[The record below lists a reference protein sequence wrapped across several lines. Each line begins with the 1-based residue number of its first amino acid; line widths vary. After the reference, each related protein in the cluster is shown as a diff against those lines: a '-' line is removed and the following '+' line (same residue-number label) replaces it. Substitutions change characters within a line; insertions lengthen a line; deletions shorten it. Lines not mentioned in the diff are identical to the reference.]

1 MKRILGLDIGT
12 NSIGW
17 ALIKHDFDK
26 KEGLI
31 EKLGVRIIPMGQD
44 ILGNFDAGQSISQTA
59 KRTEYRGRRRLYQR
73 SNLRRERLHRVLNI
87 LGFLPQH
94 YAENID
100 FENRLGQFKEG
111 NEVKI
116 NYRENPVGG
125 KHIFIFQDSFLEMVQ
140 DFKIRQPSLFINN
153 KNGKEAKIPYDW
165 TLYYLRK
172 KGLTKPLTKE
182 ELAWVILSFNQ
193 KRGYYYQRGD
203 DVDTDNKKYVKL
215 KVSHLISTGE
225 KKQGSPSFKVVFEN
239 GWEYGKPITDIE
251 NWKDREKE
259 FIVTENKK
267 KNGST
272 KRTFKAV
279 NSEEDWVAIKEKTER
294 NIEESGKTIGEFIYD
309 SLLNNPAQKIRG
321 RLVKTIERRFYKEE
335 LKKILSTQ
343 VKFQPN
349 LFSISLYK
357 DCLKELY
364 SKNESHRNSLKNK
377 DFVHLFLNDIIFY
390 HRPLKSKK
398 STIGGCQLEHKIYYD
413 ECKKEIRKSKKQAIS
428 KSHPLFQEFRT
439 WQWIHNL
446 KIKETDAI
454 TNGKD
459 VTSQIFQSESEY
471 CDLFDFLNSKKEINH
486 KDFISY
492 LVRNRLVSNDKKD
505 SYEWNYDKERKF
517 PFAETRYE
525 FVKRLKQV
533 SDIKNANTSFLDKEV
548 TLGEGLVVRRMD
560 QLWHLLYSVTDQN
573 DLESALRKFARKHDL
588 DVKSFVENFKE
599 FPPFKSDYGS
609 YSEKAIKKLLPLMKM
624 GKYWSENDISSKI
637 RERAD
642 SIMKRVNSLSENCSD
657 EDIIRL
663 SDDDISK
670 QLIKSFIPLKGGN
683 MVKGLNTYQ
692 ASYLVYNRHSEVSEI
707 EIWRTPKCIDKYLE
721 NFKQHSL
728 RNPIVEQVV
737 TETLRV
743 VRDIWNNVG
752 NSQPN
757 FFQEIHVELAREIK
771 NSAEKRKKISEVNRE
786 NQRTNYR
793 IRELLKELT
802 NDKSIDGNISHFSP
816 SHQEILKLYEEGVY
830 ENQKPNYEGI
840 SEKEVDGI
848 RKNSSPTNKELQRY
862 RLWLEQGYVS
872 PYTKK
877 TIQLTKL
884 FTPYYQIEHIIPQS
898 RYFDNSLNNK
908 IICESD
914 INEDKGNQTAF
925 EYIQK
930 KGGNLVGN
938 HRLLG
943 LQAYKDHIKTY
954 FKKNRAKLNNLLSE
968 DIPEGFINRQM
979 NDTRYISK
987 FIKGLLSN
995 VVRVEGEKEETS
1007 KNLILIPG
1015 AVTSKLKHDWGLND
1029 KWNELIAPRFKRL
1042 NEITNSKD
1050 FGFQD
1055 DSINAFRIQIPDSI
1069 SKDFSKKRIDHR
1081 HHALDALV
1089 VAFATRNHINY
1100 LSYLDDKKVKFDL
1113 RPKLLTRDKNDEFTK
1128 TFQMPWKNG
1137 FPNEV
1142 QNQLEIIIAS
1152 FKQNLR
1158 IINKNNNRRKKKQ
1171 GDKKVEDNWAIR
1183 KSLHKETI
1191 RGFVKA
1197 DKGDKIVTSVR
1208 TELEKITSKE
1218 HIDKILD
1225 DRIRKII
1232 SNHANLY
1239 QADKGKLNF
1248 KQAFSQEGIDDLNKN
1263 IVSLNDG
1270 RIHQPIHRVKMIE
1283 RGTHFP
1289 VSKNI
1294 DSAKIKKFVEA
1305 DKGTNLFFAIYYDE
1319 KNQKRNFET
1328 VSLNDV
1334 IEHQKKVAR
1343 SPKCKR
1349 SLIEP
1354 DLKKGTLLF
1363 TLSPNDLVYVPS
1375 ESENLE
1381 TIDFDNL
1388 SKLQA
1393 TRIYKMVSCTGKQCF
1408 FILATVAKTIINDNN
1423 LKLHEFSSLNKMEK
1437 SIDGTT
1443 IKEVCIKLKIDSLGQ
1458 IIE

>member
-26 KEGLI
+26 KEGSI

-59 KRTEYRGRRRLYQR
+59 KRTEYRGRRRLYHR

-100 FENRLGQFKEG
+100 FENRLGQFKG
-111 NEVKI
+111 GKEVKI

-140 DFKIRQPSLFINN
+140 DFKIRQPSLFTNN
-153 KNGKEAKIPYDW
+153 KNGKETKIPYDW

-172 KGLTKPLTKE
+172 KGLTEPLTKE
-182 ELAWVILSFNQ
+182 ELAWVILSFNR
-193 KRGYYYQRGD
+193 KRGYYQRGD
-203 DVDTDNKKYVKL
+203 DADVGNKKYVKL
-215 KVSHLISTGE
+215 KVSRLIDIDE
-225 KKQGSPSFKVVFEN
+225 KKKGKSLFDVVFEN
-239 GWEYGKPITDIE
+239 GWVYSKPISDIE

-259 FIVTENKK
+259 FIVTETKS
-267 KNGST
+267 KNGDI

-279 NSEEDWVAIKEKTER
+279 DSKNDWATIKAKTEDIIKSSR
-294 NIEESGKTIGEFIYD
+294 KTLGEFIYD
-309 SLLNNPAQKIRG
+309 SLLVNPTQKIRG
-321 RLVKTIERRFYKEE
+321 SLVKTIERRFYKEE
-335 LKKILSTQ
+335 FKKILSTQ
-343 VKFQPN
+343 VRLQPN
-349 LFSISLYK
+349 LFSISLYN

-377 DFVHLFLNDIIFY
+377 DFVHLFLNDIIYY

-398 STIGGCQLEHKIYYD
+398 STIGGCQLEHRIYYD
-413 ECKKEIRKSKKQAIS
+413 KCKNEIKKSKIQAIS
-428 KSHPLFQEFRT
+428 KSHPLFQEFRA

-446 KIKETDAI
+446 KIKEIDA
-454 TNGKD
+454 NANDKD
-459 VTSQIFQSESEY
+459 VTSQIFQSVNEY
-471 CDLFDFLNSKKEINH
+471 CDLFEFLNNKKEINH
-486 KDFISY
+486 KDFISH
-492 LVRNRLVSNDKKD
+492 LVRKKLVTIDKKD
-505 SYEWNYDKERKF
+505 SYEWNYDKNRKF

-525 FVKRLKQV
+525 FVERLKRV
-533 SDIKNANTSFLDKEV
+533 SDIKDVNAFLDEEV
-548 TLGEGLVVRRMD
+548 TLGGGLSVRRID
-560 QLWHLLYSVTDQN
+560 HLWHILYSITDQN
-573 DLESALRKFARKHDL
+573 DLKSALQKFAERYEL
-588 DVKSFVENFKE
+588 DVPSFVNNFE
-599 FPPFKSDYGS
+599 RFPLFESDYGS

-624 GKYWSENDISSKI
+624 GRYWSENDISSKI

-670 QLIKSFIPLKGGN
+670 QLIKSFVPLKGGN

-743 VRDIWNNVG
+743 VRDIWKNSG

-771 NSAEKRKKISEVNRE
+771 NSTEKRKKISEVNKE

-793 IRELLKELT
+793 IRELLKELM
-802 NDKSIDGNISHFSP
+802 NDESIDGNIRHFSP

-830 ENQKPNYEGI
+830 ENQKPNYRGI
-840 SEKEVDGI
+840 GEQEVDNI
-848 RKNSSPTNKELQRY
+848 RKNSSPTTQELQRY

-925 EYIQK
+925 EYIKK

-943 LQAYKDHIKTY
+943 LQAYKDHINGY
-954 FKKNRAKLNNLLSE
+954 FKKNKVKLNNLLCE

-1029 KWNELIAPRFKRL
+1029 KWNELIAHRFKRL
-1042 NEITNSKD
+1042 NEITNSRD

-1081 HHALDALV
+1081 HHALDAV
-1089 VAFATRNHINY
+1089 IVAFATRNHTNY
-1100 LSYLDDKKVKFDL
+1100 LSSLNDKKVKFDL
-1113 RPKLLTRDKNDEFTK
+1113 RPKLLTKDEKGDFTK

-1137 FPNEV
+1137 FSKEV
-1142 QNQLEIIIAS
+1142 QSQLEIMIVS

-1158 IINKNNNRRKKKQ
+1158 IINKRNNKTKKKQ
-1171 GDKKVEDNWAIR
+1171 LSQNIRDNWAIR

-1197 DKGDKIVTSVR
+1197 GEGDKIVTSVR
-1208 TELEKITSKE
+1208 TELKKITSEK
-1218 HIDKILD
+1218 HIEKIFSK
-1225 DRIRKII
+1225 RVQKII

-1239 QADKGKLNF
+1239 IDDKGKLNF
-1248 KQAFSQEGIDDLNKN
+1248 KQAFSQEGIEDLNKN
-1263 IVSLNDG
+1263 IVSLNGG
-1270 RIHQPIHRVKMIE
+1270 RRHKPVHKVKLIE
-1283 RGTHFP
+1283 NGNHFP
-1289 VSKNI
+1289 ITKDTN
-1294 DSAKIKKFVEA
+1294 SAKIKKFVEA

-1334 IEHQKKVAR
+1334 IEHQKKVAHL
-1343 SPKCKR
+1343 PKCKR
-1349 SLIEP
+1349 SLINP
-1354 DLKKGTLLF
+1354 DLKKGSLLF

-1381 TIDFDNL
+1381 TIDFNNL
-1388 SKLQA
+1388 SKFQA

-1408 FILATVAKTIINDNN
+1408 FVLSTVARTIINDNK
-1423 LKLHEFSSLNKMEK
+1423 LKIHEFSSLNKMEK
-1437 SIDGTT
+1437 SIDGIT
-1443 IKEVCIKLKIDSLGQ
+1443 IKEVCIKLRIDTLGQ
-1458 IIE
+1458 IGN